1 MIIDRLLFKDIKPH
15 FDNIPVTAILG
26 ARQVGKSTLAKQ
38 LLKKYPNV
46 IYLDMEK
53 RSDVQMLAEPE
64 SFFAMNKSRIICID
78 EIQFMPGLFPEMRSF
93 IDDNPKTKFLI
104 LGSSSPELL
113 RQSSETLA
121 GRIFYY
127 ELSPF
132 LLTEIPKETDLR
144 TYRLRGGFPLSLLAK
159 DDKLSSLWL
168 KNYVRT
174 FLERDLRLFGFN
186 IPPETIHRLWE
197 MLAHYNGQVL
207 NYSVLANSMGLSQPT
222 IKHYIDILQNTYML
236 RILRPYFT
244 NIKKRLVKTP
254 KLYFRD
260 TGILH
265 SLLNLTS
272 YEQVYGHPVFGSSWE
287 ITVIENIINK
297 FTDWKYFY
305 YRTAKGVEI
314 DLVMVKGNRIVGIEI
329 KTSPTP
335 DVSIGFWYAL
345 EDLKV
350 TEAFV
355 IAPVKMAYP
364 LKKNVMVNSLEY
376 FIESFSG

>member
-1 MIIDRLLFKDIKPH
+1 M
-15 FDNIPVTAILG
+15 
-26 ARQVGKSTLAKQ
+26 
-38 LLKKYPNV
+38 
-46 IYLDMEK
+46 
-53 RSDVQMLAEPE
+53 
-64 SFFAMNKSRIICID
+64 
-78 EIQFMPGLFPEMRSF
+78 
-93 IDDNPKTKFLI
+93 
-104 LGSSSPELL
+104 
-113 RQSSETLA
+113 
-121 GRIFYY
+121 
-127 ELSPF
+127 
-132 LLTEIPKETDLR
+132 
-144 TYRLRGGFPLSLLAK
+144 SLLAK